1 MLIALFRWWRHVF
14 LTVRDAQERHVFK
27 RIRRRWF
34 GGRRNWRDWDDA
46 TEKSARISDV
56 RNCDV
61 SSVSVLRLGWNDLS
75 QLFRRFFRQRR
86 SFKFVV
92 LKIIRIQIKNTIH
105 IRVSLSGKGLGPISS
120 TFYCTGVLVIGPKWP
135 VTKKSGYEATLHLIK
150 RANNE
155 TLEYLV

>member
-92 LKIIRIQIKNTIH
+92 LKIIRIQIKNTIGSRYQAKASARF
-105 IRVSLSGKGLGPISS
+105 RVRFTVLVYSLSGQNDQLLKSQVMRPL
-120 TFYCTGVLVIGPKWP
+120 CT
-135 VTKKSGYEATLHLIK
+135 
-150 RANNE
+150 
-155 TLEYLV
+155 